1 MHDCTDTRN
10 RFNPENRFI
19 GDIEDGLRYPF
30 ACYTKEESD
39 ERYAAKAT
47 EAGLATTQA
56 SLAELSTVV
65 EGKASKAELTEL
77 SNTVDS
83 KASATDLSSL
93 ADTVSTKADESECVD
108 IRARLDALEYQPIKI
123 NSLTGNPTVCE
134 LGSSNTIALAWNL
147 NKAASQQNINGNAV
161 TGNST
166 QIAGVTAATTYTLN
180 VTDGQTS
187 ASKAVSVEFANQIYY
202 GVDDDLSAVTELSK
216 VLSNDK
222 TRTITVDA
230 GVDEYIIYAIPVRL
244 GTVAFYVSGFEGGF
258 EDPEEQLLTNE
269 SGYQEKYNVY
279 RSTHK
284 NLGQTTVDIREE

>member
-19 GDIEDGLRYPF
+19 GDIEDGLRYPY

-47 EAGLATTQA
+47 ETG
-56 SLAELSTVV
+56 LAELSTVV
-65 EGKASKAELTEL
+65 EGKASKAEL
-77 SNTVDS
+77 
-83 KASATDLSSL
+83 AGL
-93 ADTVSTKADESECVD
+93 ADTVSTKANESECVE
-108 IRARLDALEYQPIKI
+108 IRARLDALEWKPIDI
-123 NSLTGNPTVCE
+123 ISFVAIPTLCE
-134 LGSSNTIALAWNL
+134 YGSSNTINLSWAL
-147 NKAASQQNINGNAV
+147 NKEATEEDINGNPVA
-161 TGNST
+161 GNT
-166 QIAGVTAATTYTLN
+166 KEMTGVTAATTYTLN

-284 NLGQTTVDIREE
+284 NLGQTTVEIREE

>member
-47 EAGLATTQA
+47 ETGLATTQA
-56 SLAELSTVV
+56 NLAELSTVV

-83 KASATDLSSL
+83 KASTTDLSSL
-93 ADTVSTKADESECVD
+93 TDTVSTKADESECVD

-166 QIAGVTAATTYTLN
+166 QIAGVTENTTYTLT
-180 VTDGQTS
+180 VTDGQST
-187 ASKAVSVEFANQIYY
+187 ASKNVSVSFANQIYY
-202 GVDDDLSAVTELSK
+202 GAATDISAVTSLSK
-216 VLSNDK
+216 VLSNTK
-222 TRTITVDA
+222 TRTITVNA
-230 GVDEYIIYAIPVRL
+230 GADDYIIYAYPARL
-244 GTVAFYVSGFEGGF
+244 GNVTFLVGGFEGGF
-258 EDPEEQLLTNE
+258 EDPIAQTLTNA
-269 SGYQEKYNVY
+269 SGYQEAYKVY
-279 RSTHK
+279 RST
-284 NLGQTTVDIREE
+284 NAGLGDTTVEVKEG